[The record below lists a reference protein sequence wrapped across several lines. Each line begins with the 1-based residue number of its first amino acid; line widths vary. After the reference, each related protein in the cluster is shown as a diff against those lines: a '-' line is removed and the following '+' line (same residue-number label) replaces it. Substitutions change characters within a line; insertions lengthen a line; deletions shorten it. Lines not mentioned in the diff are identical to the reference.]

1 MFSEIGRPKGLVPDP
16 HLRKVILGFSLRSL
30 MKAAFFHLANIYVPE
45 TQLLG
50 AGDHETYTY
59 AVLSL
64 QVFLIDG
71 KNRAHNFTWI
81 SM

>member
-1 MFSEIGRPKGLVPDP
+1 
-16 HLRKVILGFSLRSL
+16 

-59 AVLSL
+59 AVAIITGSS
-64 QVFLIDG
+64 DWW
-71 KNRAHNFTWI
+71 KK
-81 SM
+81 

>member
-1 MFSEIGRPKGLVPDP
+1 
-16 HLRKVILGFSLRSL
+16 

-81 SM
+81 SR